1 MRPNLILLATVLLTG
16 CASTRTARLGTD
28 ALAAGAGGVVA
39 GKLSGGNPYWTLAG
53 GLAGLGATEWA
64 RSASNAD
71 EQERLALAYE
81 RGRAQNA
88 QLTYDAI
95 QNAQKNGRAP
105 EARDAAADA
114 VEIPITAPERT
125 INGVRINASTEFI
138 RISTR

>member
-1 MRPNLILLATVLLTG
+1 MRGGGEGRRGEWTGVGQPAAIPPLDEFLA
-16 CASTRTARLGTD
+16 
-28 ALAAGAGGVVA
+28 
-39 GKLSGGNPYWTLAG
+39 
-53 GLAGLGATEWA
+53 
-64 RSASNAD
+64 
-71 EQERLALAYE
+71 LALAYE